1 MTREYI
7 EKLYKQSIMDFKSAC
22 NDDEQ
27 WKARHDMAKLERFA
41 IEQFG
46 YEFVETVLGD
56 LKKDLI

>member
-7 EKLYKQSIMDFKSAC
+7 EKLYKQSIMDFKYAHR
-22 NDDEQ
+22 EEER
-27 WKARHDMAKLERFA
+27 WIARTDMAKLERFA

-46 YEFVETVLGD
+46 YEFTETVLGD